1 MSDDRLEVI
10 LGGHVFR
17 LRAPIEEHD
26 CLKKAANYVN
36 TTMEEL
42 RVAGGGPAVVDTTT
56 LALQTAFRIS
66 HEYFKLMAGDRPVA
80 TAPSIEEQMTIR
92 LQTIVGQ
99 IDELIQVAA
108 KATTKT
114 VNAVSTNSSSVMEYV
129 DNASSSSYSQL
140 GGNAADTK
148 IL

>member
-26 CLKKAANYVN
+26 CLKKASNYVN

-42 RVAGGGPAVVDTTT
+42 RTAGGGPAVVDTTT

-80 TAPSIEEQMTIR
+80 APPSIQEQMVFR

-108 KATTKT
+108 KATAKPVT
-114 VNAVSTNSSSVMEYV
+114 SISSNTMEYV
-129 DNASSSSYSQL
+129 DNASPASYSRL
-140 GGNAADTK
+140 TEIADDSKTDE
-148 IL
+148 

>member
-26 CLKKAANYVN
+26 CLKKASNYVN

-42 RVAGGGPAVVDTTT
+42 RTAGGGGPAVVDTTT

-80 TAPSIEEQMTIR
+80 ATPSIQEQMAFR

-108 KATTKT
+108 KPMAKPVTSISS
-114 VNAVSTNSSSVMEYV
+114 NAMEYV
-129 DNASSSSYSQL
+129 DNASPASYSHL
-140 GGNAADTK
+140 TEIADDSKTDE
-148 IL
+148 